1 MLLSQ
6 RVPEIGYWCSFLE
19 PRRSDAPS
27 AELLGYDLGSRGS
40 KELLPDASL
49 RSLAPLCAFSGCHEP
64 SLPKLGF

>member
-6 RVPEIGYWCSFLE
+6 RVPEKGYWCSFLE
-19 PRRSDAPS
+19 PRPSDAPS
-27 AELLGYDLGSRGS
+27 AELLKYDLSSCGS

-49 RSLAPLCAFSGCHEP
+49 QSLAPLCAFSGCHEP